1 MMIQILGT
9 GCAKCQE
16 LEKLVKAV
24 VAETGTAATVEKVTD
39 LKQIAAMGV
48 FATPAVV
55 IDGVV
60 KSVGG
65 IPPKTDILSW
75 IA

>member
-1 MMIQILGT
+1 MKIQVLGA
-9 GCAKCQE
+9 GCAKCKE
-16 LEKLVKAV
+16 LEKLIKAV
-24 VAETGTAATVEKVTD
+24 VAETGVAATVEKVTD
-39 LKQIAAMGV
+39 FKEIAAMGV

-65 IPPKTDILSW
+65 IPPKAEIASWLS
-75 IA
+75 